1 MMRSTSKRLFLG
13 LALLLSGCA
22 GDGPTGVTPWASSG
36 TPTSDPSSGPPVLA
50 IRVLTAGVE
59 VDANGYTIGARHGS
73 WSVAANDSLA
83 ISALPEGDY
92 LISISEIASNC
103 AIVDSVDL
111 HSVRLSRGVTTA
123 VQFDVLCQTVELPDT
138 VAAPNPNAPLCYLNG
153 TGCSDAELAAWES
166 VEKSRIALEKMAS
179 QPAYDSL
186 KVVWNAYLHD
196 FPRGQ
201 SQFLICTPKNYTGK
215 TKIIGPEGGELKVG
229 KVKIK
234 IPAGA
239 LTQRTVI
246 SGVVPAS
253 LLRDVEVSPH
263 GLQFA
268 LEAELE
274 IDYEECDQP
283 EDFEYRVAYIDAN
296 RNVLEWTTSTNS
308 RHGHKITAEIEH
320 FSKYA
325 VAY

>member
-1 MMRSTSKRLFLG
+1 
-13 LALLLSGCA
+13 
-22 GDGPTGVTPWASSG
+22 
-36 TPTSDPSSGPPVLA
+36 LA

-59 VDANGYTIGARHGS
+59 VDVDGYTIDAKHRS
-73 WSVAANDSLA
+73 WSVAANDSLV

-92 LISISEIASNC
+92 LISISEIAGNC
-103 AIVDSVDL
+103 LVVDSADSHPVQ
-111 HSVRLSRGVTTA
+111 LSTGITTL
-123 VQFDVLCQTVELPDT
+123 VQFNLLCETVELPDT

-166 VEKSRIALEKMAS
+166 LEKSRIALAKTAS
-179 QPAYDSL
+179 QPVYDSL
-186 KVVWNAYLHD
+186 KVVWNAYLHN

-201 SQFLICTPKNYTGK
+201 THFLICEPKKYTGK

-268 LEAELE
+268 LVAELE
-274 IDYEECDQP
+274 IDYKECHQP

-296 RNVLEWTTSTNS
+296 RNVLEWTISTNS
-308 RHGHKITAEIEH
+308 RHQHKITAEIEH